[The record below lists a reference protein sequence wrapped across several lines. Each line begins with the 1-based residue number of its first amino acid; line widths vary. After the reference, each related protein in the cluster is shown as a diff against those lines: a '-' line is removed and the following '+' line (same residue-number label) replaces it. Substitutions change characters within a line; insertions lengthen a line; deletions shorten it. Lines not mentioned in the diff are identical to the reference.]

1 MTSGYETAA
10 ALKAAYDEGSLDEFK
25 LILKERGNTKTYAP
39 EKTVYNGDRN
49 GLNVLFYILDNVMDR
64 EPSKL
69 EFFEA
74 LLPYC
79 KDVDRQFVSRTEGHY
94 GEKTSALTY
103 ALSLNVEATDT
114 KAKCIELLLKHGASV
129 NVPTPLVSDI
139 TGSCKPLTPLL
150 LAQEP
155 EVIKLLA
162 EAGADLHYVTRNGY
176 NAIANYIIKCFPTPY
191 FKSRQELKTEC
202 KNFLNGIKALL
213 DAGASPNA
221 DQYML
226 SNKPAGGV
234 SPLMAA
240 SSLKRY
246 IYMVHIANPY
256 DAFRVHWKTPEL
268 KQLYLNEIEECLV
281 KATDMLLEAGADPFY
296 KNVDGNDVMTVCGSY
311 ALLKKFLSLGCDI
324 LSHNYSGVSVFGN
337 LFRNSAQYSDE
348 DRELIIQEYL
358 SRGGT
363 VNDIINKD
371 GETALFCFPS
381 IMKLDSGKLTNRLLE
396 LGADVNHRDS
406 DDNTPLLKCLFNC
419 FYTPAERIYEFVK
432 TLVEAG
438 ADLNAANKYGNT
450 CLHYWAEYAAALCRV
465 SKSSTLSREQE
476 QLCLDILDYLV
487 EHGADV
493 NAQNDFGFTPAA
505 AMVKDIIP
513 MTKRTLCIPF
523 MDRLIEHGADV
534 LHLQDNEG
542 YSVVD
547 MIHIKKLQKVVT
559 KLVEHHEELR
569 KLSTELEEMYL
580 R

>member
-103 ALSLNVEATDT
+103 ALSLNVESTDI

-129 NVPTPLVSDI
+129 NVPTPPVSDI

-155 EVIKLLA
+155 EIIKLLA
-162 EAGADLHYVTRNGY
+162 GAGADLHYVTRNGY

-191 FKSRQELKTEC
+191 FKSRQELETEC

-246 IYMVHIANPY
+246 IYMVHIANPF

-268 KQLYLNEIEECLV
+268 KQFYLNEIEECLN

-348 DRELIIQEYL
+348 DRELIMQEYL

-371 GETALFCFPS
+371 GETALFRFPS
-381 IMKLDSGKLTNRLLE
+381 ITKLDSGKLANRLLE

-419 FYTPAERIYEFVK
+419 FYTPTEHIYEFVK

-450 CLHYWAEYAAALCRV
+450 CLHYWAEYTAALCRV
-465 SKSSTLSREQE
+465 SKSSALSREQE

-493 NAQNDFGFTPAA
+493 NAQNNLGLTPAGVLVNEIA
-505 AMVKDIIP
+505 APHRLPRCMP
-513 MTKRTLCIPF
+513 YLE
-523 MDRLIEHGADV
+523 RLIEYGADV
-534 LHLQDNEG
+534 VRLKDGDGHT
-542 YSVVD
+542 VVD
-547 MIHIKKLQKVVT
+547 MIPVKKYQKTVT
-559 KLVEHHEELR
+559 ALAEHHQQLKR
-569 KLSTELEEMYL
+569 LDLELEEVYV